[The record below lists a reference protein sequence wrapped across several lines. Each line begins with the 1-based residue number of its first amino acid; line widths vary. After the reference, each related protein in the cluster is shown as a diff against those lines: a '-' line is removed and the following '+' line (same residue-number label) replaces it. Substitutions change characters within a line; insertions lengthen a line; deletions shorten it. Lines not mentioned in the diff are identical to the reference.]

1 MIDFKNVVEDNQ
13 HLKNVDQ
20 CNYKHYFIICSIVG
34 LSMIITGLYLWYN
47 IKSKD
52 NKVSDTIS
60 DTDSVISIISE
71 NESNFSDT
79 TITPYNVNE
88 NNLPIL
94 NNAGELIFNSA
105 NKNHLGFKNSVTNLI
120 TYNGESIFLLHK
132 KISGIKHL
140 NYDLDIKENL
150 SINESNRVLCNL
162 NLLY

>member
-1 MIDFKNVVEDNQ
+1 
-13 HLKNVDQ
+13 
-20 CNYKHYFIICSIVG
+20 
-34 LSMIITGLYLWYN
+34 MIITGLYFWYN

-52 NKVSDTIS
+52 NKVSDIIS
-60 DTDSVISIISE
+60 DTDSVIFIISE

-94 NNAGELIFNSA
+94 NNAGELIFNSV
-105 NKNHLGFKNSVTNLI
+105 NKNYLGFKNSVTNLI